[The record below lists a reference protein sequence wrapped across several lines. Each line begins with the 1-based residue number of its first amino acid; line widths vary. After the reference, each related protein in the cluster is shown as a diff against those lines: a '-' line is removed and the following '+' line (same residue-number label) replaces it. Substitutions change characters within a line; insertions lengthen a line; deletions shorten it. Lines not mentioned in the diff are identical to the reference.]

1 MKKITIDVSKKVE
14 VPGQS
19 KGVFKKVG
27 EMIISVPPL
36 AECVQ
41 YVASPIKKD
50 EKGVDVEED
59 GLPVYEA
66 DEANWI
72 QSAILA
78 AVKAQ
83 ARNKMV
89 SGTATLKENL
99 KIAETWAE
107 LCAEGVRGNQGLQLA
122 RDFKAAFAEWI
133 SKQGLSEAATATLI
147 TLVSNKQA
155 LQLQTPAT
163 KTKVQARLES
173 FATALSAD
181 DLEKYQRPLE
191 AGMLNCEATADALA
205 EIE

>member
-14 VPGQS
+14 VNG

-27 EMIISVPPL
+27 DMIISVPPL
-36 AECVQ
+36 SDCIQ
-41 YVASPIKKD
+41 YVTSPIKRD
-50 EKGVDVEED
+50 EKGAEVEEE

-89 SGTATLKENL
+89 SGTATLKDGL

-107 LCAEGVRGNQGLQLA
+107 LCAEGVRGNAGLQLA
-122 RDFKAAFAEWI
+122 RDFKAAFTDWI
-133 SKQGLSEAATATLI
+133 GKQGLSEAATATLT
-147 TLVSNKQA
+147 TLVSNKAA
-155 LQLQTPAT
+155 LQLQVPAT
-163 KTKVQARLES
+163 KAKVQARLEA
-173 FATALSAD
+173 FATSLEAA
-181 DLEKYQRPLE
+181 DLEKFQRPFE
-191 AGMLNCEATADALA
+191 SAMASCEATADALA
-205 EIE
+205 DL